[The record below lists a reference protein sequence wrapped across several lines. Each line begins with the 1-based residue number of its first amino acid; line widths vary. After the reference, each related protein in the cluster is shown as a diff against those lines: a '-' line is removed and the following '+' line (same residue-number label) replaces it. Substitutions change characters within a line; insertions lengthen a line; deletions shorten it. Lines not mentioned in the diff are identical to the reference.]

1 MTNLKIMKSKLLLFV
16 ILALLLVN
24 TAFSQEEQNKTFN
37 TINERAVEVP
47 YNQNASVQLP
57 MLSKTYINIHE
68 GSRLDFNV
76 VDPDN
81 FRILIRN
88 SMIINKI
95 ENNTITILL
104 SSDSSGY
111 EEVMFNL
118 GRDYII
124 NYTYEFVPKIIITPI
139 MARNRGGPE
148 ERFVMLYF
156 LVNSIKTR
164 VTDFSDV
171 KPISLDFDKVTP
183 YNPQAG
189 EKIPEER
196 KIEKVFN
203 FILITAIIVLA
214 LYLIAY
220 FISRKPKHR

>member
-1 MTNLKIMKSKLLLFV
+1 MTNLKIMNSKLLLFV

-24 TAFSQEEQNKTFN
+24 TVFSQEEQNRTFN

-47 YNQNASVQLP
+47 YGQNASVQLP

-95 ENNTITILL
+95 ENNTINFLL
-104 SSDSSGY
+104 SADGSEY
-111 EEVMFNL
+111 KEVIFNS
-118 GRDYII
+118 GRDYVI
-124 NYTYEFVPKIIITPI
+124 NYTYEFSPRLI
-139 MARNRGGPE
+139 MRPVMIRNRGGPE
-148 ERFVMLYF
+148 ERYVMIYF

-171 KPISLDFDKVTP
+171 KPIFIDFDKVTP
-183 YNPQAG
+183 YNPQAD
-189 EKIPEER
+189 KTISEER

-203 FILITAIIVLA
+203 FILITAIIVLV
-214 LYLIAY
+214 LYLITY
-220 FISRKPKHR
+220 LISKKPKHR